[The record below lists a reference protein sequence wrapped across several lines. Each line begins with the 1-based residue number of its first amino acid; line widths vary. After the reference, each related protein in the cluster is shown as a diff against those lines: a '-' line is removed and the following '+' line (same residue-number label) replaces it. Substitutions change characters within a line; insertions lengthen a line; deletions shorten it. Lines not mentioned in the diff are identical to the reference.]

1 MKKSTRIVKRLFALF
16 LVVLMSI
23 NTLGA
28 VVSDNDGSA
37 FITKAEFDSLKNNFQ
52 SQIDQYNTS
61 IDSKIDGAIASYL
74 AGISVA
80 KKTTEQFFDGKG
92 AKVLICDTSKIND
105 LKWGTF
111 ALDISQIQSKF
122 GPDSETATQTSTG
135 SAYGKWVAKR
145 PTATPFECFR
155 YNVDTSRLIAYSNDL
170 KVKFTTIRNNN
181 SFAGWSRHAT
191 TDTSAIWGIRWHAC
205 AYPEGNAGKSGSQ
218 ALVFANWGSDVFTS
232 DQETYSNYNMWLAAP
247 NWTETWNTGI
257 NINYAGNIGNP
268 DYFQSD
274 KIEIQNETK
283 INLIFDDTTIDQR
296 NKIWTPCYGNTE
308 NITLECL
315 HAGGHPTDD
324 DVFAYNYDKTG
335 RTLRFDTPGDAD
347 LALTE
352 TRIWAYNNDYSRFIH
367 RTNLLGWRNTGSTS
381 AGSLTHISCDY
392 WYEPYFENDSLY
404 SKNIIN
410 NIDDSKISEFSSYGF
425 TGALTEG
432 LPIGLFKE
440 DDECEF
446 EINLLTAMSIG
457 LRSQVFNAG
466 TIVLNTANDANL
478 EVTIDNVKKTNSN
491 NELTAGTHKIK
502 VKYVGSGS
510 KPIFIK
516 IGRANVDL
524 TTTYRYIVTLPT
536 EYTRTTT

>member
-1 MKKSTRIVKRLFALF
+1 MKKSTGIVKRVLALF

-23 NTLGA
+23 ESFAA

-52 SQIDQYNTS
+52 AQIDQYNTS

-74 AGISVA
+74 AGITVA
-80 KKTTEQFFDGKG
+80 KKTTEKFFDGKG
-92 AKVLICDTSKIND
+92 AKVLICDASKIND

-122 GPDSETATQTSTG
+122 GPDTETATQTNTG

-155 YNVDTSRLIAYSNDL
+155 YNADTSRLIAYSNDL

-181 SFAGWSRHAT
+181 SFATWSKHASS
-191 TDTSAIWGIRWHAC
+191 DTSAIWGIRWHSC
-205 AYPEGNAGKSGSQ
+205 AYPEGNSGKYGSQ

-232 DQETYSNYNMWLAAP
+232 NQQFYSTYNMWLAAP
-247 NWTETWNTGI
+247 NWTESWNTGI
-257 NINYAGNIGNP
+257 NINYAGNIGTP

-308 NITLECL
+308 NIILECL

-335 RTLRFDTPGDAD
+335 RTLRFDTPGDAG

-352 TRIWAYNNDYSRFIH
+352 TRVWAYNNDYSRFIH
-367 RTNLLGWRNTGSTS
+367 RTNLLSWRNTGSTS
-381 AGSLTHISCDY
+381 SGSLNQITCDY

-410 NIDDSKISEFSSYGF
+410 NIDDSKINEFSSYGF

-446 EINLLTAMSIG
+446 EINLPTAMSIG

-491 NELTAGTHKIK
+491 NEVAAGNHKFKI
-502 VKYVGSGS
+502 KYVGSGS

-516 IGRANVDL
+516 IGRANADL
-524 TTTYRYIVTLPT
+524 STTYRYIVTLPT
-536 EYTRTTT
+536 EYTQTTT